1 MATNKN
7 SRIDSKEFVEK
18 FLGELK
24 AILESDTFVIE
35 RDLDI
40 LPKKRNEIAKDLYT
54 TTNTMA
60 ALEFDANDVCEE
72 LKAIT
77 VEDYAETMLDDRN
90 VAAPPFFVF
99 YRNIQTRDVY
109 IKVKIRIGR
118 LEKYFVFLSILLV
131 ILNLAHCHM
140 RVKFL

>member
-1 MATNKN
+1 MATNRN
-7 SRIDSKEFVEK
+7 SRIDSKEFVEQ
-18 FLGELK
+18 FLSELK

-40 LPKKRNEIAKDLYT
+40 LPKKRNESAKDLYT

-90 VAAPPFFVF
+90 EAAPPFFVF

-109 IKVKIRIGR
+109 IKVKIRDRATG
-118 LEKYFVFLSILLV
+118 KVFCVSFHFARYPKPSPLPYEG
-131 ILNLAHCHM
+131 
-140 RVKFL
+140 

>member
-40 LPKKRNEIAKDLYT
+40 LPKKRNESATDPYT
-54 TTNTMA
+54 TINTMA
-60 ALEFDANDVCEE
+60 DLEFDANDVYEE

-90 VAAPPFFVF
+90 EAAPPFFVF

-109 IKVKIRIGR
+109 IKVKIRDRATG
-118 LEKYFVFLSILLV
+118 KVFCVSFHFARYPKPSPLPYEG
-131 ILNLAHCHM
+131 
-140 RVKFL
+140 

>member
-1 MATNKN
+1 M
-7 SRIDSKEFVEK
+7 
-18 FLGELK
+18 
-24 AILESDTFVIE
+24 IE

-40 LPKKRNEIAKDLYT
+40 LPKKRNESEKDPYT
-54 TTNTMA
+54 TINTMA

-90 VAAPPFFVF
+90 EAAPPFFVF

-109 IKVKIRIGR
+109 IKVKIRDRATG
-118 LEKYFVFLSILLV
+118 KVFCVSFHFARYPKPSPLPYEG
-131 ILNLAHCHM
+131 
-140 RVKFL
+140 

>member
-1 MATNKN
+1 MATNRN
-7 SRIDSKEFVEK
+7 SRIDSKEFVEQ
-18 FLGELK
+18 FLSELK

-40 LPKKRNEIAKDLYT
+40 LPKKRNESAKDLYT

-90 VAAPPFFVF
+90 EAAPPFFVF
-99 YRNIQTRDVY
+99 YRNIQTRYVY
-109 IKVKIRIGR
+109 IKVKIRDRATG
-118 LEKYFVFLSILLV
+118 KVFCVSFHFARYPKPSPLPYEG
-131 ILNLAHCHM
+131 
-140 RVKFL
+140 

>member
-7 SRIDSKEFVEK
+7 SRIDSKEIVEK

-40 LPKKRNEIAKDLYT
+40 LPKKRNESATDPYT
-54 TTNTMA
+54 TINTMA
-60 ALEFDANDVCEE
+60 DLEFDANDVCEE

-77 VEDYAETMLDDRN
+77 VEDYAETMLDNRN

-99 YRNIQTRDVY
+99 YRNIQTRDMY
-109 IKVKIRIGR
+109 IKVKIRDRATG
-118 LEKYFVFLSILLV
+118 KVFCVSFHFARYPKPSPLPYEG
-131 ILNLAHCHM
+131 
-140 RVKFL
+140 

>member
-40 LPKKRNEIAKDLYT
+40 LPKKRNESATDPYT

-90 VAAPPFFVF
+90 VTAPPFFVF

-109 IKVKIRIGR
+109 IKVKIRDRATG
-118 LEKYFVFLSILLV
+118 KVFCVSFHFARYPKPSPLPYEG
-131 ILNLAHCHM
+131 
-140 RVKFL
+140 

>member
-1 MATNKN
+1 MATNRN
-7 SRIDSKEFVEK
+7 SRIDSKEFVEQ
-18 FLGELK
+18 FLSELK

-40 LPKKRNEIAKDLYT
+40 LPKKRNESAKDLYT

-90 VAAPPFFVF
+90 VTAPPFFVF

-109 IKVKIRIGR
+109 IKVKIRDRATG
-118 LEKYFVFLSILLV
+118 KVFCVSFHFARYPKPSPLPYEG
-131 ILNLAHCHM
+131 
-140 RVKFL
+140 

>member
-7 SRIDSKEFVEK
+7 SRIDSKEFVEQ
-18 FLGELK
+18 FLSELK
-24 AILESDTFVIE
+24 TILESDTFVIE

-40 LPKKRNEIAKDLYT
+40 LPKKRNERARDPYT
-54 TTNTMA
+54 TINTMA
-60 ALEFDANDVCEE
+60 VLEFDANDVCEE

-90 VAAPPFFVF
+90 VTAPPFFVF

-109 IKVKIRIGR
+109 IKVKIRDRATG
-118 LEKYFVFLSILLV
+118 KVFCVSFHFARYPKPSPLP
-131 ILNLAHCHM
+131 
-140 RVKFL
+140 